1 MELLLRAKL
10 EFRQI
15 LWALAGFSFAINLLM
30 LTMPL
35 YMLQIY
41 DRILPSHS
49 TDTLTFLS
57 IIAAIALIVLGLLE
71 IVRTIIAAR
80 AAARMETI
88 LGAQTLETT
97 ITQGRKTQ
105 GDIQPMRDLAAV
117 RTLVSSRAIFA
128 LLDLPF
134 APLFIGILY
143 FLHPH
148 LFWLTLGGALILA
161 IVAILNQS
169 TSASLSQM
177 AGDKSAS
184 ALGAAQSFARNS
196 ETMFAMGMVK
206 NGTAI
211 WGKANADAL
220 IAQDSAG
227 IKSAIFTGL
236 SRTIRTGLQIAILG
250 YGAFLV
256 LQGEMSAGMI
266 FASSIISGRGLQPID
281 QVIGGWRQY
290 VSAWAAW
297 QRLQRTLLSVPS
309 ENERTK
315 MPEAKGKILAEGLI
329 VIAPGATPDNAQLKR
344 VTFSLNPGDSLG
356 IVGPSGAGKS
366 TLARVLVGAVVPQGG
381 SIRLDGAELANWDQA
396 DLGKE
401 IGYLSQEVELLPGTV
416 AQNIS
421 RLSPRADARQV
432 LEAAQK
438 ANVHEMIL
446 KLPNGYDT
454 LLGPGGFSLSGGQRQ
469 RIALARAFH
478 GSPKLMILDE
488 PNANL
493 DEEGDAALARA
504 LAAAKDSGATLVLVT
519 QRPQILN
526 GVDKILRL
534 HGGAVDFFGTR
545 QEFSSKLSS
554 LRQKAVEMRA
564 AMQKSSPPRAS
575 QPSVQPR
582 TGSQ

>member
-1 MELLLRAKL
+1 MELLKRAKL

-15 LWALAGFSFAINLLM
+15 LWALAGFSFVINLLM

-41 DRILPSHS
+41 DRILPSRS
-49 TDTLTFLS
+49 VDTLTFLS
-57 IIAAIALIVLGLLE
+57 MIAATALIVLGLLE
-71 IVRTIIAAR
+71 VVRMIIAAR
-80 AAARMETI
+80 AAARMEAI
-88 LGAQTLETT
+88 LGAKTLVTT
-97 ITQGRKTQ
+97 ISQGRATQ
-105 GDIQPMRDLAAV
+105 GDIQPMRDLATV

-148 LFWLTLGGALILA
+148 LFWLTLGGAVVLA
-161 IVAILNQS
+161 IVAVLNQATGANMGKIAAEKS
-169 TSASLSQM
+169 TAAM
-177 AGDKSAS
+177 
-184 ALGAAQSFARNS
+184 GAAQSYARNS
-196 ETMFAMGMVK
+196 ETMFAMGMVE

-211 WGKANADAL
+211 WGRANADAL
-220 IAQDSAG
+220 IAQDQAG
-227 IKSAIFTGL
+227 LKGAIFTGI
-236 SRTIRTGLQIAILG
+236 SRTLRTGLQIAILG

-266 FASSIISGRGLQPID
+266 FAASIISGRGLQPID

-290 VSAWAAW
+290 VSTWAAW
-297 QRLQRTLLSVPS
+297 QRLQEVLLKSP
-309 ENERTK
+309 EKPERTK

-329 VIAPGATPDNAQLKR
+329 VIAPGSTPDNAQLKR
-344 VTFSLNPGDSLG
+344 VTFSLRPGDSLG

-366 TLARVLVGAVVPQGG
+366 TLARVLVGALQPQGG
-381 SIRLDGAELANWDQA
+381 TVRLDGAELANWDMA

-416 AQNIS
+416 AQNIA
-421 RLSPRADARQV
+421 RLSLKGNAKLV
-432 LEAAQK
+432 LDAAQK

-469 RIALARAFH
+469 RIALARAFY
-478 GSPKLMILDE
+478 GNPKLMILDE

-504 LAAAKDSGATLVLVT
+504 LAEAKKNGATVILVT

-526 GVDKILRL
+526 GVDKVLRL
-534 HGGAVDFFGTR
+534 HAGAVDFFGTR
-545 QEFSSKLSS
+545 QEFATKLGA
-554 LRQKAVEMRA
+554 LRQKAAEMRA
-564 AMQKSSPPRAS
+564 AMQRSEAPRPANPSTQSSARAK
-575 QPSVQPR
+575 
-582 TGSQ
+582 